1 MVVTS
6 QDWKTRRKFAYAC
19 RYYHTRGAS
28 VCSNCLEAPME
39 ATNREVL
46 MAFKRDDVL
55 APEVIDEAV
64 RKALERL
71 RGRA

>member
-1 MVVTS
+1 
-6 QDWKTRRKFAYAC
+6 
-19 RYYHTRGAS
+19 
-28 VCSNCLEAPME
+28 
-39 ATNREVL
+39 

>member
-1 MVVTS
+1 M
-6 QDWKTRRKFAYAC
+6 
-19 RYYHTRGAS
+19 
-28 VCSNCLEAPME
+28 CSNCLEAPME